1 MGITPRMNTRQ
12 LTPVLAVACALLV
25 SPRASATEPVA
36 LEPESRIVLMGGG
49 LGSRMVHFDHFE
61 TGLQLRYPGHR
72 LIVRNISDEGNTPSF
87 RPHSGRQN
95 QLGFPGAEQF
105 HQPYSD
111 GNAAN
116 AQGHLETEEQWLEM
130 LKPDVLIAFFGFN
143 ESFLGSAGMD
153 HFRAELDAFVQH
165 TLEQAYNGEA
175 PPRLVLV
182 APTGYQD
189 LSAHIDVPDGS
200 LENSNLAAYTS
211 IMESVAAEHG
221 VRFVDAFSASL
232 SWFETAEQPLT
243 VDGVLLN
250 DAGYQKLAE
259 LLIER
264 IFDAPEPQ
272 AEQHRDRV
280 HAAVMDKNWLWI
292 NDYKIPNGVHVF
304 GRRYEPY
311 GPANYPFEIAK
322 IREMTAIRDQAIWA
336 AAEGR
341 SIDIAALDAA
351 TSPLPEVQTNY
362 NNPDRIEFLYGE
374 DALKTIEVP
383 EGYKIEQWATEQEF
397 PDLANPVQMTF
408 DNQGRL
414 WVATMPSYPH
424 WRPGDPR
431 PDDKLLILEDTNG
444 DGKADR
450 QIVFADD
457 LHLPMG
463 FEITPEGVFVSQGV
477 NLVLLKDTNGDGV
490 ADTREIVLSGFDDHD
505 THHAISAFA
514 SDPSGAFLMAE
525 GVFLRTSVET
535 PYGPVRG
542 SDGGFYR
549 YNPQRR
555 HLERHAQLSIPN
567 PWGIAFDRWG
577 QHFYLHTSGPDMRWM
592 LPGSMKPRYGSASHN
607 SRDLLESERV
617 RPTSGLEFISSR
629 HFPDEVQGD
638 IILNNTIGFLGT
650 KQHEMIEAGTGYTT
664 RFRQDLIR
672 SSDSNFRPV
681 DMEFAPDGS
690 LYVVDWHNPL
700 IGHMQHNARDPY
712 RDHKHGRIYRV
723 SYPSRPLVEPP
734 PIAGAPIPQLLD
746 NLKLPEFRARER
758 SRRELRGRDPEAVFA
773 ALIPWVRGLDQ
784 SDDNYEH
791 QLVEALWVSWGM
803 NRINRSLLERVLAS
817 EDHRARAAAVRVIR
831 YSGHQLADQ
840 VSLLREA
847 IQDPHGRVRMEA
859 VIAASWL
866 RRSDGLSVLAAAE
879 ANGAGADSADDD
891 HVKVGPGGREIE
903 ITPPEAAA
911 DGVTAV
917 TMTLPGGNRTINLAE
932 MEVHAGGRNITAD
945 VGLSQSSGY
954 GNNQFP
960 ISNLVDGDRG
970 NFSHTAFESDP
981 WIRLEFEQPAA
992 LDRIRLWNRRDFEDR
1007 FNGARVAFLQ
1017 GDDELAAVTVR
1028 ISGGGDSPFADDDWL
1043 DPVYRQVLARL
1054 NEQPEIIIEPDVTPP
1069 DHITDEEAR
1078 ALFVQ
1083 GAEIYRRDGHCA
1095 TCHQPNGLGLPVAGF
1110 PPLAETRWVTQQD
1123 DRLIKL
1129 TLHGLH
1135 GPMVVKGVEYPGLV
1149 PMTGFGGLLNDQEI
1163 AAVLTYIRNEFGNEA
1178 PPILPEQVGRVREQ
1192 TAGRVGFYAPEDLL
1206 EEHPH
1211 E

>member
-1 MGITPRMNTRQ
+1 MI
-12 LTPVLAVACALLV
+12 AACGWLGTIPAI
-25 SPRASATEPVA
+25 AAEPVA
-36 LEPESRIVLMGGG
+36 LEPGSRIVLMGGG

-61 TGLQLRYPGHR
+61 TGLHLRHPEHQLF
-72 LIVRNISDEGNTPSF
+72 IRNISDEGNTPSF

-95 QLGFPGAEQF
+95 QLGFPGANQF
-105 HQPYSD
+105 HHPYTD
-111 GNAAN
+111 GNTAN
-116 AQGHLETEEQWLEM
+116 AQGHLETEEEWLEM

-143 ESFLGSAGMD
+143 ESFLGSAGLD
-153 HFRAELDAFVQH
+153 HFQAELDAFVKH

-182 APTGYQD
+182 SPTGYQN
-189 LSAHIDVPDGS
+189 LTHLMDVPDGS

-211 IMESVAAEHG
+211 IMEAVAADNG

-232 SWFETAEQPLT
+232 SWFETADEPLT

-250 DAGYQKLAE
+250 DAGYRKLAE
-259 LLIER
+259 LLIDR

-272 AEQHRDRV
+272 AGADRDRV

-311 GPANYPFEIAK
+311 GPANYPFEIKK

-336 AAEGR
+336 AAQGGA
-341 SIDIAALDAA
+341 IDVAALDAE
-351 TSPLPEVQTNY
+351 TTPLPEVQTNY
-362 NNPDRIEFLYGE
+362 RNPDSIEFLYGE
-374 DALKTIEVP
+374 DALKTITVP

-444 DGKADR
+444 DGRADR
-450 QIVFADD
+450 QTVFADG

-463 FEITPEGVFVSQGV
+463 FEITPEGVYVSQGV
-477 NLVLLKDTNGDGV
+477 NLILLKDTTGDGV
-490 ADTREIVLSGFDDHD
+490 ADSSEIVLSGFDDHD

-525 GVFLRTSVET
+525 GVFLRSSIET
-535 PYGPVRG
+535 AYGPVRG
-542 SDGGFYR
+542 SDGGFFR
-549 YNPQRR
+549 FNPQRR

-567 PWGIAFDRWG
+567 PWGIAFDDWG

-607 SRDLLESERV
+607 SRDLLQSERV

-629 HFPDEVQGD
+629 HFPDDVQGD
-638 IILNNTIGFLGT
+638 IILNNCIGFLGT
-650 KQHEMIEAGTGYTT
+650 KQHELIEDGTGYTT
-664 RFRQDLIR
+664 RFRHDLIR

-712 RDHKHGRIYRV
+712 RDHQHGRIYRV
-723 SYPSRPLVEPP
+723 TYPSRPLVQPP
-734 PIAGAPIPQLLD
+734 AIAGAPIEQLLD

-758 SRRELRGRDPEAVFA
+758 SRRELRGRDPDEVMP
-773 ALIPWVRGLDQ
+773 ALVRWVRGLDQ
-784 SDDNYEH
+784 NDANYEH

-817 EDHRARAAAVRVIR
+817 DDHRARAAAVRVVR
-831 YSGHQLADQ
+831 YGGHQLPDHVA
-840 VSLLREA
+840 LLRESVR
-847 IQDPHGRVRMEA
+847 DPHGRVRMEA

-866 RRSDGLSVLAAAE
+866 GRSDGISILDAASTNGAAAE
-879 ANGAGADSADDD
+879 EDADAD
-891 HVKVGPGGREIE
+891 HVKVSANGREIE

-911 DGVTAV
+911 AHVTAV

-945 VGLSQSSGY
+945 VGLSQSSEFAGGRY
-954 GNNQFP
+954 P
-960 ISNLVDGDRG
+960 IGNLVDGNRG
-970 NFSHTAFESDP
+970 NFSHTAFESNP
-981 WIRLEFEQPAA
+981 WIRLAFEQPTA
-992 LDRIRLWNRRDFEDR
+992 LDRIRLWNRPEFEDR
-1007 FNGARVAFLQ
+1007 FNNARVAFLK
-1017 GDDELAAVTVR
+1017 GDEELAAVTVR
-1028 ISGGGDSPFADDDWL
+1028 IAGGGSSPFADDDWL
-1043 DPVYRQVLARL
+1043 DPVYQQVRARL
-1054 NEQPEIIIEPDVTPP
+1054 NEQPDIDTEPGVTPP

-1110 PPLAETRWVTQQD
+1110 PPLADTRWVTQQD

-1135 GPMVVKGVEYPGLV
+1135 GPMEVKGVEYPGLV
-1149 PMTGFGGLLNDQEI
+1149 PMTGFGALLDDEEI

-1178 PPILPEQVGRVREQ
+1178 PPILPEQVRQVREQ
-1192 TAGRVGFYAPEDLL
+1192 TAGRGGFFSPAELL
-1206 EEHPH
+1206 EAYPH